1 MSQYRQ
7 EPKRVQRKRKS
18 MALA

>member
-7 EPKRVQRKRKS
+7 EPKGVQRKRKS
-18 MALA
+18 TALA